1 LFFSSSSFSGCF
13 ELNSSRHYNWKNVS
27 PLVVEPEK
35 EATNFSLLL
44 QFNSPI
50 VRKVQK
56 IPRKRRRRKEK
67 DLKKNQSRN
76 GGKRS
81 SRNRSSES
89 EFVFRFPQLV
99 HNYN

>member
-1 LFFSSSSFSGCF
+1 
-13 ELNSSRHYNWKNVS
+13 LNSSRHYNWKNVS

-50 VRKVQK
+50 VRKVRK

-67 DLKKNQSRN
+67 NYKKKKKKSIPERR
-76 GGKRS
+76 KKIVKKSLIRI
-81 SRNRSSES
+81 
-89 EFVFRFPQLV
+89 
-99 HNYN
+99 

>member
-50 VRKVQK
+50 VRKVHK

-67 DLKKNQSRN
+67 DLKKINPGTEEKDRQEIAHPN
-76 GGKRS
+76 L
-81 SRNRSSES
+81 NLC
-89 EFVFRFPQLV
+89 FVS
-99 HNYN
+99 HS